1 MADRDVTRT
10 TTELLNALHDA
21 SDDAAW
27 LRFDVRYRPII
38 VGFARSLGCDEAD
51 AADVAQ
57 ETLTRF
63 VREYREGKYERERGR
78 LRSWLLTIAR
88 YRVLDLRR
96 HAARHP
102 AMAAGT
108 AIVNLEDEAELTVLW
123 DREQR
128 SAMLREALGQ
138 LRETRTNEKTITAF
152 ELLVIQQQA
161 AADVAEALDM
171 TRHDVYVAKSR
182 VTERLRGIME
192 ELEAAYADVATE

>member
-1 MADRDVTRT
+1 MAGYDVTRT
-10 TTELLNALHDA
+10 TTELLAALHDPA
-21 SDDAAW
+21 DDAAW
-27 LRFDVRYRPII
+27 LRFDARYRPIL
-38 VGFARSLGCDEAD
+38 VGFARGLGCDDAD

-63 VREYREGKYERERGR
+63 VREYREGKYQRDRGR

-88 YRVLDLRR
+88 YRVMDLRR

-128 SAMLREALGQ
+128 SAMLREALAQ
-138 LRETRTNEKTITAF
+138 LRESRTSDRTITAF
-152 ELLVIQQQA
+152 ELLVIQQQS

-182 VTERLRGIME
+182 VAERLRGIME
-192 ELEAAYADVATE
+192 QLEEAYADVG